1 MELLQPGNTA
11 YARER
16 DGEGRGGD
24 RSAARWKKGTKKRE
38 IETCIGDEER
48 ERESGEGKSKSWLF
62 RGLKLICMESTAKRL
77 SCRLD
82 FVLIR
87 RQIARVRSCVY
98 SV

>member
-48 ERESGEGKSKSWLF
+48 EREWRGKEQKLAFSWLKINMHGVDSETF
-62 RGLKLICMESTAKRL
+62 ILPA
-77 SCRLD
+77 
-82 FVLIR
+82 
-87 RQIARVRSCVY
+87 
-98 SV
+98 